1 MPVTIVGNNTPT
13 AGGVVYGD
21 GTNYVSTSAGTA
33 GQVLLSNGASAP
45 SFGAVPTVNLAT
57 GVTGTLPV
65 GNGGTGAASLT
76 ANNVLLGNGTS
87 AVQVVA
93 PGTNGN
99 VLMSNGTTWTSAT
112 PSAGAMVLLST
123 VTVSSGSSTVDIQT
137 GISSTYDYYVIQF
150 DNVTINNNGYDSAM
164 GVRLRI
170 GGTYQTSGYRYGGSF
185 TTSQSTQAGYISP
198 QNLISDGIP
207 LTVNTI
213 SGNPGFYNQM
223 SGQLWFYS
231 PSNTTQFKPISFLTS
246 NITNASSQYGEYVA
260 GSGYSSSAAQAAL
273 SGVRFYPYTWPS
285 NTTFLTGNFR
295 LYGIAKT

>member
-33 GQVLLSNGASAP
+33 GQVLLSNGSSAP

-99 VLMSNGTTWTSAT
+99 VLTSNGTTWQSTA
-112 PSAGAMVLLST
+112 PAGGGSWVFLAS
-123 VTVSSGSSTVDIQT
+123 VTASNSSTVVLET
-137 GISSTYDYYVIQF
+137 GINSTYDNYAVIF
-150 DNVTINNNGYDSAM
+150 SNVRPSIDTE
-164 GVRLRI
+164 RLRCRFRVD
-170 GGTYQTSGYRYGGSF
+170 GSYQTSNY
-185 TTSQSTQAGYISP
+185 T
-198 QNLISDGIP
+198 NM
-207 LTVNTI
+207 
-213 SGNPGFYNQM
+213 GFYIYPTASSTTNYVTTQIDLIRFGQGSASDRTGMGQIFFSMPSSTSIFKGMTYSTGSLGSSSTDVSSMTGTGWYLGSTSALTGLQFYM
-223 SGQLWFYS
+223 SGG
-231 PSNTTQFKPISFLTS
+231 NM
-246 NITNASSQYGEYVA
+246 A
-260 GSGYSSSAAQAAL
+260 
-273 SGVRFYPYTWPS
+273 
-285 NTTFLTGNFR
+285 TGTFR
-295 LYGIAKT
+295 LYGIKNS